1 MKGRCLVKKFLTLAA
16 VATLSLLG
24 SSLAAPYV
32 APDDNLSGV
41 TLCIDNNSFQ
51 AKIGGLTTTSSTV
64 AQTSY
69 DYFVA
74 QATAKKIPFK
84 EMGDKSCVDWAVN
97 LDFGATVGTPRAWY
111 GDIWIS
117 DDGAYASLNAA
128 DLYRKPVIIWE
139 DSSFG
144 VLPDNDG
151 ITAYLVDEGKSL
163 VDSLLTSYKKVN

>member
-1 MKGRCLVKKFLTLAA
+1 MKKITTLAA
-16 VATLSLLG
+16 ALILTTFG
-24 SSLAAPYV
+24 SSFAASYV
-32 APDDNLSGV
+32 SPDDNLTGV

-51 AKIGGLTTTSSTV
+51 AKIGGLTTISSKV

-84 EMGDKSCVDWAVN
+84 EMGDKSCVDWAIN

-111 GDIWIS
+111 GDIWVS
-117 DDGAYASLNAA
+117 DDGAYASLNAK
-128 DLYRKPVIIWE
+128 DLYRKPVTVWE

-151 ITAYLVDEGKSL
+151 ITAYLIDQGKGL
-163 VDSLLTSYKKVN
+163 VDSLLDAYVKVNK